1 MDRRTREVYEREAR
15 GWIGARR
22 PVALED
28 GRIDALAARLAPGA
42 RVADLGSGPGWY
54 AAALRA
60 TGRPAVALDVSLEM
74 LRAAG
79 ELAPGLPRVCADLAA
94 LPFSRGSFA
103 GAVALNAYQHLP
115 LAELPAALAQLHGAL
130 AEDGALELTLAD
142 LERAEP
148 DAEEQARGAAQR
160 RVSRNFPG
168 RLFSYCTE
176 AFARAL
182 LEGAGFE
189 VDGLE
194 RDAFWLRIRATR
206 RFTLPDFVRPEL
218 ALLVC
223 GLNPSLHA
231 AQHGVPFGRPGNRF
245 WPAARAASLIER
257 EFDPLAALRRGI
269 GFTDL
274 AKRATRRA
282 DELRREEYSAGLERL
297 RGLLRRERPRA
308 LLFVGLDGW
317 RKAVDRRAQPGPV
330 AGGFENTPTY
340 LMPSTSGLNAP
351 SSLDELTA
359 HLRRAAAT

>member
-15 GWIGARR
+15 TWIGARR

-28 GRIDALAARLAPGA
+28 GRIEALAARVAAGA

-54 AAALRA
+54 AAALCA
-60 TGRPAVALDVSLEM
+60 AGRPALALDVSLEM

-79 ELAPGLPRVCADLAA
+79 ERTPGLPRVCADLAA
-94 LPFSRGSFA
+94 LPFARGSFA

-115 LAELPAALAQLHGAL
+115 LAELPAALAQLHDAL
-130 AEDGALELTLAD
+130 AEGGALELTLAD

-148 DAEEQARGAAQR
+148 DSDEQAQGGAQR

-176 AFARAL
+176 AFARDL

-206 RFTLPDFVRPEL
+206 RFSLPDFVRPEL

-223 GLNPSLHA
+223 GLNPSLYA
-231 AQHGVPFGRPGNRF
+231 AQYGIPFGRPGHRF
-245 WPAARAASLIER
+245 WPAARAAGLIEQ
-257 EFDPLAALRRGI
+257 EFDPRAALRRGV

-282 DELRREEYSAGLERL
+282 DELHPAEYRVGLERL
-297 RGLLRRERPRA
+297 RALLRRERPGA
-308 LLFVGLDGW
+308 LVFVGLDGW
-317 RKAVDRRAQPGPV
+317 RKAVDRHARAGRID
-330 AGGFENTPTY
+330 GGFEDTPTY
-340 LMPSTSGLNAP
+340 LMPSTSGLNARC
-351 SSLDELTA
+351 SLDELIA
-359 HLRRAAAT
+359 HLRSAARA